1 MKICIDDVV
10 WVSNQKF
17 EIFIM
22 LHIIIR
28 QEHRPTTTTMTVGR
42 SSKWTD
48 LPRRLATICIGVPIL
63 WSLLL
68 SDFWRRVF
76 WEGTHLVVALE
87 WSIVVG
93 SSQQQ
98 EPRRDGG
105 GGPPPW
111 WLFPLLS
118 TLLVHCTSATMLIG
132 ALVLVTALA
141 HILLPS
147 EWTTA
152 LGRGLT
158 LVSLPF
164 HYWLKIGADA
174 DHGFRQTITL
184 LLTVWNCDTGAL
196 VAGRLFGGK
205 FMMMAQPQARLRSI
219 SPTKSMEGLMGG
231 FVVGA
236 ITYAIM
242 PCLWAW
248 LGRCGVP
255 VGRHVLFSLF
265 ETTTR
270 RRGVDEWAKD
280 GIIGGV
286 LAAAAILG
294 DLWESSLKRQYNV
307 KDTSKLLP
315 GHGKSHS
322 HVVIADPISILIK
335 IVFGQE
341 AYWTGSTAACCRS
354 FCTIS
359 F

>member
-1 MKICIDDVV
+1 
-10 WVSNQKF
+10 
-17 EIFIM
+17 
-22 LHIIIR
+22 
-28 QEHRPTTTTMTVGR
+28 
-42 SSKWTD
+42 
-48 LPRRLATICIGVPIL
+48 
-63 WSLLL
+63 
-68 SDFWRRVF
+68 
-76 WEGTHLVVALE
+76 VVALE

-98 EPRRDGG
+98 EPRMRGGDG
-105 GGPPPW
+105 GGPPPR

-118 TLLVHCTSATMLIG
+118 TLLVHCPDATMLIG

-141 HILLPS
+141 QVLLTS

-152 LGRGLT
+152 IARGLT

-164 HYWLKIGADA
+164 YFWLQIGADA

-205 FMMMAQPQARLRSI
+205 SMMMAQPQARLRSI
-219 SPTKSMEGLMGG
+219 SPTKSMEGLLGG

-236 ITYAIM
+236 MTYATM

-255 VGRHVLFSLF
+255 VGRHVLRSIF
-265 ETTTR
+265 ETTR

-315 GHGKSHS
+315 GHGKTDKHI
-322 HVVIADPISILIK
+322 VIADPIIGPLIK
-335 IVFGQE
+335 IVFVQE